1 VSRGVGRT
9 GSRSYHD
16 NGMGS
21 VAVRRTI
28 TKLMVVV
35 TALLLMG
42 SLVAEAQ
49 PPAKV
54 PRVGYLSATSR
65 ADVRSQR
72 SLEAFRQGLR
82 DLGYVESQSIMIEYR
97 WADGK
102 YERLPDLAAELVRL
116 PVDVIVTGIVPAILA
131 AKNATS
137 TIPIVMTVVVDPVA
151 TGLVAS
157 IARPGRNIT
166 GSSIMAPELVAK
178 QLELLREVVPQVS
191 RVAILWNPANPGN
204 APQLR
209 QAEVA
214 ARALGL
220 RIQPLEVRD
229 PTAIDR
235 TFMLMTRERAGA
247 LLVLVDSMLIGQRER
262 IADLAAKSRL
272 PAVYGWG
279 EHAEAGGLMSY
290 GANRFDSYRRAAV
303 YVDKILKGAKPGDLP
318 IQQATQFELIINL
331 KTAKALGL
339 TIPSSLMVRADQ
351 VIE

>member
-1 VSRGVGRT
+1 MSVGQT

-16 NGMGS
+16 NGMGT
-21 VAVRRTI
+21 VAVRRTT

-35 TALLLMG
+35 IALLLIG

-97 WADGK
+97 WADWK

-166 GSSIMAPELVAK
+166 GSSMMAPELVAK

-204 APQLR
+204 VPQLR

-235 TFMLMTRERAGA
+235 AFMLMTRERAGA
-247 LLVLVDSMLIGQRER
+247 FLVLVDSMLIGQRER

-279 EHAEAGGLMSY
+279 EHAEAGGLMAYS
-290 GANRFDSYRRAAV
+290 ANRFDSYRRAAV
-303 YVDKILKGAKPGDLP
+303 YVAKILKGAKPGDLP
-318 IQQATQFELIINL
+318 IEQATQFELIINL